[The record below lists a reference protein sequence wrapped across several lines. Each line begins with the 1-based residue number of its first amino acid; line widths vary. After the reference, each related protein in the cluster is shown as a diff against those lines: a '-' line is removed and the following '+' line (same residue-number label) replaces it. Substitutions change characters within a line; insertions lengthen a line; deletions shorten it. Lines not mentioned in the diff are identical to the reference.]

1 MFSNYKKTLFI
12 MIGIQ
17 GSTKSSFVY
26 KYLSSYKYISLDQ
39 LNTRNKE
46 QIALEDGLKM
56 SSSCVIDNTNPTKT
70 ERKRYIEYAKLNGY
84 KVVGIYFRSVV
95 SECIEHNAKRTGKAQ
110 VPLKAILST
119 AKKLEQPAY
128 EEGFDELYYVKIE
141 NNDYLVSKWDDTL

>member
-1 MFSNYKKTLFI
+1 

-95 SECIEHNAKRTGKAQ
+95 SDCI
-110 VPLKAILST
+110 
-119 AKKLEQPAY
+119 
-128 EEGFDELYYVKIE
+128 
-141 NNDYLVSKWDDTL
+141 

>member
-17 GSTKSSFVY
+17 ASGKSSFAY
-26 KYLSSYKYISLDQ
+26 KYLSSYKYISLDL

-46 QIALEDGLKM
+46 QIALEEGLKLG
-56 SSSCVIDNTNPTKT
+56 SSCVIDNTNPTKK
-70 ERKRYIEYAKLNGY
+70 ERKRYIDCAKVNGY
-84 KVVGIYFRSVV
+84 KVVGIYFRSVM
-95 SECIEHNAKRTGKAQ
+95 SECIERNSKRTGKAQ

-119 AKKLEQPAY
+119 AKKLEQPTY
-128 EEGFDELYYVKIE
+128 DEGFDELYYVKIE